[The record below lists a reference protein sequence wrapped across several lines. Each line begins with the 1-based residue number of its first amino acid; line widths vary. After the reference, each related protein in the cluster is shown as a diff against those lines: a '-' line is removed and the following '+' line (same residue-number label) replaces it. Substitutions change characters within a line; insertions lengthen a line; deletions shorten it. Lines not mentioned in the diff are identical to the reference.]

1 LMVQMVSVVNPDYK
15 DHEVHPDRP
24 VYKVKRVNL
33 DAKED
38 SVDVEFQVMLQGLVD
53 LMAREVNPDHRE
65 TLVDPDEGDQQEMKD
80 DRDLLVFPDL
90 LEWVKMETQEDVEL
104 RVVKVTPEIPDYQ
117 G

>member
-1 LMVQMVSVVNPDYK
+1 LMVQMVSVVNLDYK

-24 VYKVKRVNL
+24 VLRVKRVNL

-53 LMAREVNPDHRE
+53 AVARGVNPDLKE
-65 TLVDPDEGDQQEMKD
+65 TSVDPDEGDQQEMKD
-80 DRDLLVFPDL
+80 HRDLLVFPDL

-104 RVVKVTPEIPDYQ
+104 RVVKVTPEIQDYLE
-117 G
+117 